1 MRKHRTSLTCRFAS
15 RVAAFA
21 VMACSPVGPFS
32 TGFAKLHGAEE
43 TDAIVRGEA
52 IYRDACVQC
61 HGREGEGVVD
71 FYPDPLVGDST
82 IKELAELISDTMPEE
97 DPDTCVAEDALAV
110 ATFIHHDFYSE
121 AAQVRRRPPRA
132 ALARLTAEQLRQSL
146 ADLYSSVT
154 GTAWTVN
161 ERGLDASYFRDSSW
175 KDKDRKIKRVDPVVD
190 FNFGKESPGEGI
202 DAEAYHIHWS
212 GSLVARAT
220 GRYEIILRTSCSCTL
235 EFGVHGR
242 VLIDN
247 HVQSEGKEEFRRTM
261 QLTGGRVYPIKLDLN
276 QRKRKTEQPAAYVS
290 LSWVP
295 PGGVEEIIPAAVLLP
310 SSEPSTFALQ
320 AKLPPDDSSYG
331 YERGTA
337 VNRAWEDSTTTAAIE
352 FADAASSELYSHY
365 LRKHK
370 NESDENRG
378 KLRAF
383 LTQLV
388 ETAFRGPVDDRIRD
402 LYINRQIDQCEDD
415 AEAIKQ
421 VLLITLKS
429 PRFLYPLL
437 DADRSPS
444 QQAANRLA
452 LTLFDSLPSDSTL
465 SGLVEKGKLK
475 DRKQIEQA
483 AWGMVRDYR
492 CQAKIREFL
501 YQWFDL
507 ADIEE
512 ITKDDA
518 IYPGFDLELV
528 SELRHSF
535 DRFIE
540 DVLSTE
546 GSDFRQL
553 LQADWMFTSDRLASF
568 YGDAWKPAE
577 KAADGDKPAIG
588 HTFQRSV
595 SDSTVHVGLLTHP
608 LLLSQLAY
616 HRTTSPI
623 HRGVFLTRHL
633 LGRVL
638 RPPNAAFSPLN
649 PNLHPG
655 LTTRERV
662 ELQTGE
668 VGCQV
673 CHVKINALGF
683 SLENFDAA
691 GAYRKIENK
700 KPVDATGNYVTR
712 KDEVITFDGAREL
725 GDFLAGSHDCH
736 RSFVESAFEYF
747 VKQPIAAFGPDRADE
762 LTQFFQ
768 STGFNIRQL
777 IVEIAVIA
785 AEPNNGSVTG
795 A

>member
-1 MRKHRTSLTCRFAS
+1 MRNSFILLSS
-15 RVAAFA
+15 RHSFHIVVFA
-21 VMACSPVGPFS
+21 VLFGVSVGPCFL
-32 TGFAKLHGAEE
+32 GGAALHGAEE

-61 HGREGEGVVD
+61 HGRQGEGVVD
-71 FYPDPLVGDST
+71 YYPDPLVGDST
-82 IKELAELISDTMPEE
+82 IRELAELISDTMPEE
-97 DPDTCVAEDALAV
+97 DPDTCVAEDAVAV

-146 ADLYSSVT
+146 ADLYSSVA
-154 GTAWTVN
+154 GTAWPVS
-161 ERGLDASYFRDSSW
+161 ERGLEASYFRDSSW
-175 KDKDRKIKRVDPVVD
+175 KDKDRKIKRIDPVVD
-190 FNFGKESPGEGI
+190 FDFGKESPGEGI

-212 GSLVARAT
+212 GSLKARAT

-242 VLIDN
+242 KLIDN
-247 HVQSEGKEEFRRTM
+247 HVQSEGKEEFRRTL
-261 QLTGGRVYPIKLDLN
+261 QLTGGRVYPIELDLN

-295 PGGVEEIIPAAVLLP
+295 PGGVEEIIPAGVLLP
-310 SSEPSTFALQ
+310 SSEPSAFALQ

-352 FADAASSELYSHY
+352 FAEAASSDLYRHY

-370 NESDENRG
+370 KDSDENRG
-378 KLRAF
+378 KLRTY
-383 LTQLV
+383 LTELA
-388 ETAFRGPVDDRIRD
+388 ETAFRGPIDDHIRE
-402 LYINRQIDQCEDD
+402 LYINRQIAQCEDD

-421 VLLITLKS
+421 VLLITIKS

-444 QQAANRLA
+444 QRAANRLA
-452 LTLFDSLPSDSTL
+452 LTMFDSLPSDNTL
-465 SGLVEKGKLK
+465 SRLVEKGKLT

-483 AWGMVRDYR
+483 AWEMVDDYR

-507 ADIEE
+507 AEVEE
-512 ITKDDA
+512 ITKDNSL
-518 IYPGFDLELV
+518 YPGFDSELV

-540 DVLSTE
+540 DLLSSE

-568 YGDAWKPAE
+568 YGDAWKPADSE
-577 KAADGDKPAIG
+577 SSDNAASIR
-588 HTFQRSV
+588 RSV
-595 SDSTVHVGLLTHP
+595 RDSTVHVGLLTHP
-608 LLLSQLAY
+608 LLMSQLSY

-668 VGCQV
+668 VSCQV

-683 SLENFDAA
+683 SLENFDAT
-691 GAYRKIENK
+691 GAYRKVDNK
-700 KPVDATGNYVTR
+700 KPVDATGNYITR
-712 KDEVITFDGAREL
+712 KDEVIKFEGAREL

-747 VKQPIAAFGPDRADE
+747 VKQPIAAFGPQRADE

-768 STGFNIRQL
+768 DSGFNIRQL

-785 AEPNNGSVTG
+785 AEANSGAVTG